1 MKMKKLVALASSLC
15 MLASTTAFAEETAN
29 VSADTNS
36 SALIAYNDFEDY
48 EIGYEMGNAD
58 GYKYGGSNA
67 TTTVDKA
74 DVVLFDGS
82 KRIEMSSSNASRTE
96 TKITIDNLAT
106 TKTIVTGFSIYV
118 DEQIDAA
125 YANIRT
131 NGGVVSDTFKLS
143 AESNLV
149 LGTTS
154 TGVRFEKD
162 TWYDIVE
169 EIDMETGDIKAYV
182 KGGSTDGLFT
192 GKANVS
198 SSTETRY
205 TFIIDKAA
213 ATDTG
218 MTKIYMD
225 DFFAYSISKTT
236 TPAYTGKCLDFEN
249 FVHSGNA
256 ASPASGMTMSNSQHT
271 EVSKVYDEE
280 AGNCLKFDIITASK
294 YPELRIAVDDS
305 GISGESVLEFDYK
318 ASAGS
323 RAYFSVRG
331 SDSAGKTVS
340 SSLRLVQLLAGGK
353 VKVNSRNADDTANES
368 IEMSETLVADTWYHY
383 VVKMN
388 TDDKTLSVSISAP
401 GKNTITYSGKM
412 NESTV
417 YSIKTFEIFS
427 YGAPVHSDYLDN
439 VIFRS
444 GDTPVAFCDSTLEKS
459 AIVKN
464 DNKVT
469 FSLNTAFATS
479 ITDYCFK
486 INTTEVTPVIF
497 GNVATLTI
505 PENIGA
511 GDFCFVEASCV
522 DADGNSVYAV
532 KLLNVVDE
540 IVISDFAYDTEASDG
555 TVGATAKVLSNCDDC
570 TTAVL
575 ITAIYDAT
583 SNELITLTSDDADL
597 TVGTAATLSTN
608 IKLPENNSDVKVVSF
623 IWKGLTTSIAPLCQP
638 LPLQ

>member
-1 MKMKKLVALASSLC
+1 MKMKKIIALASSLC

-218 MTKIYMD
+218 ITKIYID
-225 DFFAYSISKTT
+225 NFFAYSTEKSTT
-236 TPAYTGKCLDFEN
+236 ASYTGKYLDFEN
-249 FVHSGNA
+249 FVHSGNDA
-256 ASPASGMTMSNSQHT
+256 APATGMSMSNEEYT
-271 EVSKVYDEE
+271 KVSKAYDDE
-280 AGNCLKFDIITASK
+280 AGNCLKFDIITEKK
-294 YPELRIAVDDS
+294 YPELRMTVDGS

-318 ASAGS
+318 ASSGS
-323 RAYFSVRG
+323 RAYFGIRG
-331 SDSAGKTVS
+331 SDSSGNSVKD
-340 SSLRLVQLLAGGK
+340 SLRLVQLLAGGK

-383 VVKMN
+383 MVKINTVDQTMN
-388 TDDKTLSVSISAP
+388 VTISAP

-412 NESTV
+412 NESSV

-427 YGAPVHSDYLDN
+427 FGAPVHTDYLDN
-439 VIFRS
+439 VIFRAADS
-444 GDTPVAFCDSTLEKS
+444 DVAFCNNALEKTTV
-459 AIVKN
+459 VKK
-464 DNKVT
+464 DNKIT
-469 FSLNTAFATS
+469 FAVNSAFVSS
-479 ITDYCFK
+479 ISDYSFK
-486 INTTEVTPVIF
+486 INTVEVTPVIF
-497 GNVATLTI
+497 GNVATVTL
-505 PENIGA
+505 PETVGA